1 MPGIY
6 DVICVKNRLKWEKVS
21 AMIPVNV
28 DNVASRLVI
37 DLHTSKIEI
46 TNFAINR

>member
-1 MPGIY
+1 
-6 DVICVKNRLKWEKVS
+6 
-21 AMIPVNV
+21 MIPVNV
-28 DNVASRLVI
+28 DNEVCKLVI

>member
-28 DNVASRLVI
+28 DNGACKPVI
-37 DLHTSKIEI
+37 DLRTSKIKI

>member
-28 DNVASRLVI
+28 DNGGVQAGYR
-37 DLHTSKIEI
+37 
-46 TNFAINR
+46 FAHFKNRNYEFRD

>member
-28 DNVASRLVI
+28 DNGACKPVI